1 MAKDETTQDSV
12 IEYHRERLPP
22 QVSKHL
28 NPIQPWIE
36 INSGRS
42 GDSTYQVT
50 LTDGADGDCA
60 YLKVL
65 YGLAPDPFANELDV
79 MNYLNGKVPV
89 PRLIEI
95 GQNEH
100 HHFMLIIR
108 IIGSNA
114 ANLVGQMPAEDIV
127 RIMAESL
134 KQFHSID
141 IKNCPLDQRV
151 DKKVQKALLNAKNQ
165 LVRLDDLDACRRGW
179 SLEKLTSEL
188 KEKFQE
194 ILPLAEDL
202 VFTHGDYCLPNVII
216 NENTFSG
223 FVDLGRA
230 GIADRHQDIALAL
243 RSIQSNFKSSH
254 EDLFL
259 KHYELVAE
267 LNQDLIGFY
276 NLLDEFF

>member
-12 IEYHRERLPP
+12 IEYHRERLPQ

-60 YLKVL
+60 YLKVHFGSAL
-65 YGLAPDPFANELDV
+65 NPFAYEADV

-89 PRLIEI
+89 PHLIEI
-95 GQNEH
+95 GQNGTLN
-100 HHFMLIIR
+100 FMLISR

-114 ANLVGQMPAEDIV
+114 ADLVGQIAAEDIV

-134 KQFHSID
+134 RQLHSID

-151 DKKVQKALLNAKNQ
+151 DKKVQEALLNGKNQ

-179 SLEKLTSEL
+179 SLEKLTNEL
-188 KEKFQE
+188 KEKFQK
-194 ILPLAEDL
+194 ILQRPEDL

-216 NENTFSG
+216 NENAFSG

-243 RSIQSNFKSSH
+243 RSIQSNFNSSH
-254 EDLFL
+254 EKLFL
-259 KHYELVAE
+259 KHYELVTE
-267 LNQDLIGFY
+267 LNQDLIEFY